1 MTKPVNVT
9 DSTFDAE
16 VLKSET
22 AVLVDFWA
30 PWCGPCRAV
39 APILEEL
46 AGEYAGKVTV
56 AKVNTDES
64 SKYAAQFGVQAIPTM
79 IFFKGGKEVSRVV
92 GVKPKSEWKRDFDKV
107 ANS

>member
-1 MTKPVNVT
+1 MTKPLNVS
-9 DSTFDAE
+9 DSSFEAD
-16 VLKSET
+16 VLKSDT
-22 AVLVDFWA
+22 PVLVDFWA

-46 AGEYAGKVTV
+46 AGEYAGKVIV

-79 IFFKGGKEVSRVV
+79 IFFKGGKEVSRIV
-92 GVKPKSEWKRDFDKV
+92 GVKPKSELKRDFDTI